1 MSKVKHFLRK
11 LHIGDH
17 NHHGRPPAMDPS
29 HQAPP
34 PQQLASTSPS
44 SEAPP
49 TASSSSDNE
58 GSSRGNSN
66 SNNNFSFFE
75 EEFQMQ
81 LALAI
86 SVSDQGQNCVDPE
99 TAQINVAKQISLGC
113 APSQDLS
120 EFMSLRFWV
129 ICFPRSCFAFRP
141 LLNFEFYCLCCRLI
155 EDLGFLW

>member
-17 NHHGRPPAMDPS
+17 NHHGRPPALDPS
-29 HQAPP
+29 HQAAPP

-44 SEAPP
+44 SEVPP
-49 TASSSSDNE
+49 TASSSDNE
-58 GSSRGNSN
+58 SSSH
-66 SNNNFSFFE
+66 STSNFSFFE

-129 ICFPRSCFAFRP
+129 NRF
-141 LLNFEFYCLCCRLI
+141 L
-155 EDLGFLW
+155 DLD

>member
-17 NHHGRPPAMDPS
+17 NHHGRPPAMDPP
-29 HQAPP
+29 HQAAP

-58 GSSRGNSN
+58 GSSHGNSN
-66 SNNNFSFFE
+66 SNFSFFE

-86 SVSDQGQNCVDPE
+86 SVSDQGQSCVDPE

-129 ICFPRSCFAFRP
+129 KLISRSCFVFRP
-141 LLNFEFYCLCCRLI
+141 LLNFTACVV
-155 EDLGFLW
+155 G